1 MNLFNLLG
9 DLYRNVVPFTILL
22 GILVFV
28 HELGH
33 FLVARLCGVRV
44 EVFSLGFG
52 KKILSYKRGD
62 TTYAL
67 SLVPLG
73 GYVKMYGE
81 QGGEEVPEDQR
92 HVSFTHKTVWQR
104 IAIVL
109 AGPLMNLFFA
119 ILVFGLISLRGE
131 ETRSARIAD
140 VVPGSVAETA
150 GLLSHDKVLK
160 VNDESVRS
168 YEEFQKQLNNNKNQ
182 EVQMTVIQDNSAERV
197 VKVVVKT
204 EDNPN
209 IFSTTKVIGHI
220 EGLSPYAKGTL
231 IAVKPDSLAERLGF
245 KTGDEITKIDG
256 VKVYG
261 WSGLQKI
268 YTQSQSIVTVER
280 DPALGATVAAAP
292 AAAPARPSTTINVS
306 ILDSSKMTTIE
317 EFGIEHPDLY
327 LEQIVPDSPAATA
340 DIQKYDKILA
350 INSKPMSSWE
360 DVLKTIKTY
369 DEKEALEIK
378 LLRNGTEVVKK
389 VTPKM
394 TSQMTLQGKED
405 KRFTIG
411 IMPMANI
418 AQPEIIVVQDNI
430 FGAIAKGWERSW
442 DISIMTLMSFVRL
455 FQGEVSHKNIG
466 GLISIGKAAKD
477 SYAMGLQMFLQTMGI
492 LSISLFILNLLP
504 VPVLDGGHLVFYVI
518 EVIKGSPM
526 SLRKMEIAHQI
537 GFGLLMC
544 LMVLALFNDVTKFL
558 F

>member
-1 MNLFNLLG
+1 MYLFSLLG
-9 DLYRNVVPFTILL
+9 DLYKNIVPFTILL

-33 FLVARLCGVRV
+33 FLVARFCGVRV

-62 TTYAL
+62 TTYCL

-81 QGGEEVPEDQR
+81 QGGEEVPADQR

-119 ILVFGLISLRGE
+119 IVVFGLISLRGE

-160 VNDESVRS
+160 VNDEPVRS
-168 YEEFQKQLNNNKNQ
+168 YEEFQKQLNNNQNQ
-182 EVQMTVIQDNSAERV
+182 DVQLTVAQDNLAERT

-209 IFSTTKVIGHI
+209 IFSASKVIGHI
-220 EGLSPYAKGTL
+220 EGLAPYAKGTL
-231 IAVKPDSLAERLGF
+231 VAVKPDSLAERLGF

-261 WSGLQKI
+261 WTGLQKV
-268 YTQSQSIVTVER
+268 YSQSQSIVTVER
-280 DPALGATVAAAP
+280 DPAPGEPAVAEGSYS
-292 AAAPARPSTTINVS
+292 RPSTTINVS
-306 ILDSSKMTTIE
+306 VLDSTKITSIE
-317 EFGIEHPDLY
+317 DFGLEHPDLY
-327 LEQIVPDSPAATA
+327 LEQIVPDSPAAAA
-340 DIQKYDKILA
+340 DIQKYDKIVA
-350 INSKPMSSWE
+350 INSKPMSSWD

-418 AQPEIIVVQDNI
+418 SQPEIIIVKDNI
-430 FGAIAKGWERSW
+430 FGAVAKGWDRSW
-442 DISIMTLMSFVRL
+442 DISVMTLMSFVRL

-477 SYAMGLQMFLQTMGI
+477 SYAMGFQMFLQTMGI

-504 VPVLDGGHLVFYVI
+504 VPVLDGGHLVFYGI
-518 EVIKGSPM
+518 EVIKGSPL

>member
-1 MNLFNLLG
+1 MYLFSLLS
-9 DLYRNVVPFTILL
+9 DIYRNIVPFTLLL

-44 EVFSLGFG
+44 ETFSLGFG
-52 KKILSYKRGD
+52 KKILSFKRGD

-81 QGGEEVPEDQR
+81 QGGEEVPADQR

-119 ILVFGLISLRGE
+119 IFVFGLIAFRGE
-131 ETRSARIAD
+131 ETRTARIAD
-140 VVPGSVAETA
+140 VVPGSTAESA

-160 VNDESVRS
+160 VNNQAVRS
-168 YEEFQKQLNNNKNQ
+168 YEEFQKALNSSQNQDVQLI
-182 EVQMTVIQDNSAERV
+182 VQQDNSVERIIKV
-197 VKVVVKT
+197 AVKS
-204 EDNPN
+204 EANPN
-209 IFSTTKVIGHI
+209 IFSTTKNVGQI
-220 EGLSPYAKGTL
+220 EGLLPYAKGTL
-231 IAVKPDSLAERLGF
+231 VAVRADSLAERLGF

-256 VKVYG
+256 IKVYG
-261 WSGLQKI
+261 WDGLNKI
-268 YTQSQSIVTVER
+268 YARSQAIVTLER
-280 DPALGATVAAAP
+280 DNPTANPNDNSTAKATL
-292 AAAPARPSTTINVS
+292 TINVS
-306 ILDSSKMTTIE
+306 VLDSSKVTKIE
-317 EFGIEHPDLY
+317 DFGLEHPDLY
-327 LEQIVPDSPAATA
+327 LEQIVPDSPAAA
-340 DIQKYDKILA
+340 AEIQRYDKILA
-350 INSKPMSSWE
+350 INAVPMNSWD
-360 DVLKTIKTY
+360 DVLKTIKNF
-369 DEKEALEIK
+369 DGKDALEVK
-378 LLRNGTEVVKK
+378 LLRNGTEVLKK
-389 VTPKM
+389 VTPKE
-394 TSQMTLQGKED
+394 TTQMTMQGKED
-405 KRFTIG
+405 KRYTIG
-411 IMPMANI
+411 IMPMANY
-418 AQPEIIVVQDNI
+418 AQPELIIVRDENI
-430 FGAIAKGWERSW
+430 FAAIGKGWERSW
-442 DISIMTLMSFVRL
+442 DISMMTVMSFVRL

-477 SYAMGLQMFLQTMGI
+477 SYAQGLQVFLQTMGI

-504 VPVLDGGHLVFYVI
+504 VPVLDGGHLVFYAI
-518 EVIKGSPM
+518 EVIKGTPL

>member
-1 MNLFNLLG
+1 MYLFSLLS
-9 DLYRNVVPFTILL
+9 DIYRNIVPFTLLL

-44 EVFSLGFG
+44 ETFSLGFG
-52 KKILSYKRGD
+52 KKILSFKRGD

-81 QGGEEVPEDQR
+81 QGGEEVPADQR

-119 ILVFGLISLRGE
+119 IFVFGLIAFRGE
-131 ETRSARIAD
+131 ETRTARIAD
-140 VVPGSVAETA
+140 VVPGSTAESA

-160 VNDESVRS
+160 VNNQAVRS
-168 YEEFQKQLNNNKNQ
+168 YEEFQKALNSSQNQDVQLI
-182 EVQMTVIQDNSAERV
+182 VQQDNSVERIIKV
-197 VKVVVKT
+197 AVKS
-204 EDNPN
+204 EANPN
-209 IFSTTKVIGHI
+209 IFSTTKNVGQI
-220 EGLSPYAKGTL
+220 EGLLPYSKGTL
-231 IAVKPDSLAERLGF
+231 VAVRADSLAERLGF

-256 VKVYG
+256 IKVYG
-261 WSGLQKI
+261 WDGLNKI
-268 YTQSQSIVTVER
+268 YARSQAIVTLER
-280 DPALGATVAAAP
+280 DNPTANPNDNSTAKATL
-292 AAAPARPSTTINVS
+292 TINVS
-306 ILDSSKMTTIE
+306 VLDSSKVTKIE
-317 EFGIEHPDLY
+317 DFGLEHPDLY
-327 LEQIVPDSPAATA
+327 LEQIVPDSPAAA
-340 DIQKYDKILA
+340 AEIQRYDKILA
-350 INSKPMSSWE
+350 INAVPMNSWD
-360 DVLKTIKTY
+360 DVLKTIKNF
-369 DEKEALEIK
+369 DGKDALEVK
-378 LLRNGTEVVKK
+378 LLRNGTEVLKK
-389 VTPKM
+389 VTPKE
-394 TSQMTLQGKED
+394 TTQMTMQGKED
-405 KRFTIG
+405 KRYTIG
-411 IMPMANI
+411 IMPMANY
-418 AQPEIIVVQDNI
+418 AQPELIIVRDENI
-430 FGAIAKGWERSW
+430 FAAIGKGWERSW
-442 DISIMTLMSFVRL
+442 DISMMTVMSFVRL

-477 SYAMGLQMFLQTMGI
+477 SYAQGLQVFLQTMGI

-504 VPVLDGGHLVFYVI
+504 VPVLDGGHLVFYAI
-518 EVIKGSPM
+518 EVIKGTPL